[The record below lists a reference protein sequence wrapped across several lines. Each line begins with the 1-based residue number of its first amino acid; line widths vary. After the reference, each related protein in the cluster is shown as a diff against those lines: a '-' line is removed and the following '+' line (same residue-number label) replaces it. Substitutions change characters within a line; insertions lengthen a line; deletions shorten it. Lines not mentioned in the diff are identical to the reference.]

1 MKTVLRTNLQM
12 MMMIVYQ
19 HLICN
24 MKHAVGIVIG
34 FIVGMEIK
42 ACQLGLHDLAAGQES
57 G

>member
-19 HLICN
+19 HLIYN

-34 FIVGMEIK
+34 VIVGMEIK

>member
-1 MKTVLRTNLQM
+1 METLLTTNLQM
-12 MMMIVYQ
+12 IMIVYQ

-34 FIVGMEIK
+34 VIVGMEIK